1 MNIHGV
7 ILAGGMGTR
16 FWPMSRMAQPK
27 QFLDV
32 LGTGKSLLQS
42 TYARLRRRLAP
53 ERIWVVGAQMHK
65 DLLWAQ
71 LPDIPAARLL
81 LEPLQRNTAA
91 SILWITAR
99 LYAQDKEA
107 VLWIVPADHYIPDEA
122 EFLSLMDRLFTHCDL
137 TRGIYTVGIRPTSP
151 HTGYGYI
158 QYLPPSAEGTG
169 YCYRVK
175 TFTEKP
181 SRELAEVFLQSGD
194 FLWNSG
200 MFITSASTLLKAYE
214 KHAPELYE
222 LLAGSADFE
231 EDVLRERFQ
240 QCPSISFDYA
250 IMEKYEEVYVVE
262 GKFRWW
268 DLGGWE
274 AVYQVL
280 PHDANGN
287 LLRGQVMVEGVK
299 DSFVFGASSQ
309 RLVYVVGLEG
319 YLVLDTA
326 DALLILPRVQEQHI
340 RAIVGRLQA
349 EGKADYL

>member
-16 FWPMSRMAQPK
+16 FWPVSRTARPK

-42 TYARLRRRLAP
+42 TYARLRQRISP

-65 DLLWAQ
+65 DLLHTH
-71 LPDIPAARLL
+71 LPEIPKNRLL

-91 SILWITAR
+91 SILWVTAHI
-99 LYAQDKEA
+99 YAQDKEA
-107 VLWIVPADHYIPDEA
+107 LLWIVPADHYIPDEA
-122 EFLSLMDRLFTHCDL
+122 EFLALIDRILSQCNL
-137 TRGIYTVGIRPTSP
+137 TRGIYTIGIRPTSP

-158 QYLPPSAEGTG
+158 QYIPSPEGSG
-169 YCYRVK
+169 FCHRVK

-181 SRELAEVFLQSGD
+181 SRELAELFLQSGD

-200 MFITSASTLLKAYE
+200 MFIASAANILKAYE
-214 KHAPELYE
+214 KYAPELYE
-222 LLAGSADFE
+222 LLAGSAHLE
-231 EDVLRERFQ
+231 EGALRERFQ

-250 IMEKYEEVYVVE
+250 IMERHEEVYVVE
-262 GKFRWW
+262 GQYRWW

-280 PHDANGN
+280 PHDPDGN
-287 LLRGQVMVEGVK
+287 LLHGQVLVEGVRN
-299 DSFVFGASSQ
+299 SFVFGASSQ
-309 RLVYVVGLEG
+309 RLVYVVGLEH

-326 DALLILPRVQEQHI
+326 DALLILPRAQEQHI
-340 RAIVGRLQA
+340 RAVVGRLQA
-349 EGKADYL
+349 EGKVDYL

>member
-1 MNIHGV
+1 MKVHGV

-16 FWPMSRMAQPK
+16 FWPVSRAAHPK

-32 LGTGKSLLQS
+32 LGIGKSLLQA
-42 TYARLRRRLAP
+42 TYGRLRQRLNP
-53 ERIWVVGAQMHK
+53 DHIWVVGAQMHAE
-65 DLLWAQ
+65 LLRAQ
-71 LPDIPAARLL
+71 LPELDRSHLL
-81 LEPLQRNTAA
+81 LEPLQRNTAP
-91 SILWITAR
+91 SILWASTYIHAH
-99 LYAQDKEA
+99 DPEA

-122 EFLSLMDRLFTHCDL
+122 DFLALMDRLFAQCNLHK
-137 TRGIYTVGIRPTSP
+137 GIYTVGIRPTSP

-158 QYLPPSAEGTG
+158 QYLPSSSEETF
-169 YCYRVK
+169 CYKVK

-200 MFITSASTLLKAYE
+200 MFIARASTLLQAYE

-222 LLAGSADFE
+222 LLSDVKEYE
-231 EDVLRERFQ
+231 EGLLRERFQ

-280 PHDANGN
+280 PHDAQGN
-287 LLRGQVMVEGVK
+287 VFHGQVLSEGVK
-299 DSFVFGASSQ
+299 DSFVFGAVSG
-309 RLVYVVGLEG
+309 RLIYVVGLEG
-319 YLVLDTA
+319 YLVVDTA
-326 DALLILPRVQEQHI
+326 DALLILPRAQEQHI
-340 RAIVGRLQA
+340 RGIVGRLQA
-349 EGKADYL
+349 EGKDDYL

>member
-1 MNIHGV
+1 MNVHGV

-16 FWPMSRMAQPK
+16 FWPVSRAAHPK

-32 LGTGKSLLQS
+32 LGIGKSLLQA
-42 TYARLRRRLAP
+42 TYGRLRQRLNP
-53 ERIWVVGAQMHK
+53 DHIWVVGAQMHAE
-65 DLLWAQ
+65 LLRAQ
-71 LPDIPAARLL
+71 LPELDRSHLL
-81 LEPLQRNTAA
+81 LEPLQRNTAP
-91 SILWITAR
+91 SILWASTYIHAH
-99 LYAQDKEA
+99 DPEA

-122 EFLSLMDRLFTHCDL
+122 DFLALMDRLFAQCNLHK
-137 TRGIYTVGIRPTSP
+137 GIYTVGIRPTSP

-158 QYLPPSAEGTG
+158 QYLPSSSEEIF
-169 YCYRVK
+169 CYKVK

-200 MFITSASTLLKAYE
+200 MFIARASTLLQAYE

-222 LLAGSADFE
+222 LLSDVKEYE
-231 EDVLRERFQ
+231 EGLLRERFQ

-280 PHDANGN
+280 PHDAQGN
-287 LLRGQVMVEGVK
+287 VFHGQVLSEGVK
-299 DSFVFGASSQ
+299 DSFVFGAVSG
-309 RLVYVVGLEG
+309 RLIYVVGLEG
-319 YLVLDTA
+319 YLVVDTA
-326 DALLILPRVQEQHI
+326 DALLILPRAQEQHI
-340 RAIVGRLQA
+340 RGIVGRLQA
-349 EGKADYL
+349 EGKDDYL

>member
-1 MNIHGV
+1 MSIYGV

-16 FWPMSRMAQPK
+16 FWPVSRAAHPK

-32 LGTGKSLLQS
+32 LSIGRSLLQA
-42 TYARLRRRLAP
+42 THARLHQRLSP
-53 ERIWVVGAQMHK
+53 DHIWVVGAQMHEA
-65 DLLWAQ
+65 LLRSQ
-71 LPDIPAARLL
+71 LPELPAECLL

-91 SILWITAR
+91 SILWAASQ
-99 LYAQDKEA
+99 LYHHDPEA
-107 VLWIVPADHYIPDEA
+107 ILWIVPADHYIPDEA
-122 EFLSLMDRLFTHCDL
+122 QFLSLTGRLFSQCNFQ
-137 TRGIYTVGIRPTSP
+137 RGIYTIGIRPTSP

-158 QYLPPSAEGTG
+158 QYIPSSETSGF
-169 YCYRVK
+169 CYKVK

-200 MFITSASTLLKAYE
+200 MFIARASTLLQAYE

-222 LLAGSADFE
+222 LLGEAGKMDGE
-231 EDVLRERFQ
+231 RLRERFQ

-262 GKFRWW
+262 GQFRWW

-274 AVYQVL
+274 AVYQVS
-280 PHDANGN
+280 PRDAAGN
-287 LLRGQVMVEGVK
+287 VLQGQIFAEGVN
-299 DSFVFGASSQ
+299 DCFILGAVGK
-309 RLVYVVGLEG
+309 RLLYVVGLEG
-319 YLVLDTA
+319 YLVVDTA
-326 DALLILPRVQEQHI
+326 DALLILPRSQEQHI
-340 RAIVGRLQA
+340 RGIVGRLQA